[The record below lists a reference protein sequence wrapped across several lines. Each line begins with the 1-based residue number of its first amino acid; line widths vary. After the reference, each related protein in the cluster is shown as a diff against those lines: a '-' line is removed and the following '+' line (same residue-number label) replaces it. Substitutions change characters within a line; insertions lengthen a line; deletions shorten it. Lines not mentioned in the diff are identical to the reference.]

1 MEKCMDRREVML
13 KHGSEGVNSRASKN
27 ARVQILREVQRPLI
41 IEQDNGFPDIQQM
54 KQLNPFR

>member
-1 MEKCMDRREVML
+1 ML
-13 KHGSEGVNSRASKN
+13 KHDLEGVNSSLSEN

-41 IEQDNGFPDIQQM
+41 IDQDNGFPDIQQM